1 MDKTDS
7 GKIFVISAP
16 SGTGKTTIAK
26 KLKEQVKEIEVITT
40 YTTRKPRP
48 EEKDGRDYRFVQ
60 QDEFK
65 KMVEGGEFA
74 EWAKVYGNYYGTP
87 KKEIISAINKGK
99 KALLIIDTQG
109 GRSIKKV
116 FPEAVLIGIL
126 PPSIKEQERRIRE
139 RSGLSEE
146 EIKKRLEAA
155 REERRVILSE
165 YDYTFI
171 NKNLENTIKKII
183 KVIKRRRQNG

>member
-74 EWAKVYGNYYGTP
+74 EWATVYGNYYGTP
-87 KKEIISAINKGK
+87 KKEMSSAVKKGK
-99 KALLIIDTQG
+99 KAFLIIDTQG

-116 FPEAVLIGIL
+116 FPEAILIGIL

-146 EIKKRLEAA
+146 EIKKRLESA

-171 NKNLENTIKKII
+171 NKNLDNTIKKIT

>member
-7 GKIFVISAP
+7 SKIFVISAP

-74 EWAKVYGNYYGTP
+74 EWATVYGNYYGTP
-87 KKEIISAINKGK
+87 KKEMISAVKKGK

-116 FPEAVLIGIL
+116 FPEAILIGIL

-171 NKNLENTIKKII
+171 NKNLENTIKKIT

>member
-48 EEKDGRDYRFVQ
+48 KEKDGCDYRFVQ

-74 EWAKVYGNYYGTP
+74 EWATVYGNYYGTP
-87 KKEIISAINKGK
+87 KKEIISAVNKGK

-171 NKNLENTIKKII
+171 NKNLENTIKKIT
-183 KVIKRRRQNG
+183 KVIKRVR

>member
-48 EEKDGRDYRFVQ
+48 KEKDGCDYRFVQ

-74 EWAKVYGNYYGTP
+74 EWATVYGNYYGTP
-87 KKEIISAINKGK
+87 KKEIISAVKKGK

-171 NKNLENTIKKII
+171 NKNLENTIKKIT

>member
-7 GKIFVISAP
+7 SKIFVISAP

>member
-74 EWAKVYGNYYGTP
+74 EWATVYGNYYGTP
-87 KKEIISAINKGK
+87 KKEMISAVKKGK

-126 PPSIKEQERRIRE
+126 PQSIKEQERRIRE

-165 YDYTFI
+165 YEYTFI
-171 NKNLENTIKKII
+171 NKNLENTIKKIT
-183 KVIKRRRQNG
+183 KVIKRNQRQH